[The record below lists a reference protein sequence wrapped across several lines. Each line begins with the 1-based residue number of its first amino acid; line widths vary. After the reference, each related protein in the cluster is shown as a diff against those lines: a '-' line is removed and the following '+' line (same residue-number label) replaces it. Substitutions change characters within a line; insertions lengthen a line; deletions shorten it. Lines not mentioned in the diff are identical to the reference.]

1 MENHFSRHSRTSQTS
16 LKTRRSGYEPSDNE
30 TDFLETPWHG
40 HNRKISGGLES
51 EVTKAAGL
59 ELARNISPFKH
70 SRRHASRFEYDA
82 SSARNDAVVSPVRRR
97 TSSKSPY
104 KQRREDGT
112 VCSPIAGVE
121 TRRNISPLSKAERRR
136 GASPLKPEKEGHD
149 VNDADQIVNSNRK
162 QSQRRPG
169 RDPQSRRSS
178 TAPRVR
184 ARSEVEKKG
193 NYSATPTKGER
204 TPSPLSKALVLTTPT
219 ARERTPSPLSKAP
232 VLTTPTARE
241 RTPSPISKGLIQQQR
256 QHTKSPSVGEINEMI
271 ANAKLARTPLEAN
284 SPLAFGSSESFAPG
298 DIFFSRECKILA
310 LPKTVN
316 PTPKPKNALPKTVNP
331 IPKPKNGSGFENRLI
346 SPNVKM
352 VTPRGNGFDQN
363 ARGTPLSYNLSQT
376 TTTTSSSALS
386 RQSSKMSGT
395 SGSTTASAKK
405 FTANRKKSE
414 SHSLFACMRKGGSCR
429 KTKSPEHSPVF
440 NEASFIQKAFVDES
454 LRQFWADN
462 HRPASLNGFT
472 CHMQEAQLLKD
483 LVIDNKFPHILL
495 SGPPGSGKKALTMA
509 FLREIYGDASW
520 EISHDLRCFQIQ
532 EQMSMQVM
540 VPLTS
545 SAHHIE
551 LNVRVEAN
559 ARYALMGL
567 VKEINS
573 ENDIAPE
580 ISTINLKGNHKVL
593 VLYDVDRAAEHIQ
606 HLIKWIMD
614 CYSEACKL
622 ILCCENDEDI
632 VESVKNRC
640 TVIKLDA
647 PVTQEI
653 TEVLAQIAR
662 KENFDLPTNF
672 ANKIANKSKQNLRK
686 AIMGLEATKAHNYPF
701 VDNQPIPIGWE
712 EVLVEVAA
720 EILADPSPKRLFF
733 IRGKFQKLLVGFVHP
748 KLILMKLVEQFLKAM
763 DGSSKRDL
771 YYWHAYYEKRL
782 PEGASALLKLE
793 EFVAKF
799 MSIYRK
805 SANSRQYV

>member
-1 MENHFSRHSRTSQTS
+1 MENNWSRHSRTSQTS
-16 LKTRRSGYEPSDNE
+16 LKPRRSGYEPSDNE
-30 TDFLETPWHG
+30 TDFQDTPFYG
-40 HNRKISGGLES
+40 HSRKISGGLEP

-59 ELARNISPFKH
+59 ELARNISPLKH
-70 SRRHASRFEYDA
+70 SRRHSSRFEYDA
-82 SSARNDAVVSPVRRR
+82 SAARNDAVVSPVRRR
-97 TSSKSPY
+97 TSKSPY

-112 VCSPIAGVE
+112 VRSPIAGSD
-121 TRRNISPLSKAERRR
+121 TRRNISPLSKAEGRRYV
-136 GASPLKPEKEGHD
+136 SPLKREIEGHD
-149 VNDADQIVNSNRK
+149 ANDADEIVNSNRK
-162 QSQRRPG
+162 HSQRRTG
-169 RDPQSRRSS
+169 RDLQSRRSS

-184 ARSEVEKKG
+184 ARSEVEQQ
-193 NYSATPTKGER
+193 NRDVTPTKGER
-204 TPSPLSKALVLTTPT
+204 RPSPLSQALVRITPT
-219 ARERTPSPLSKAP
+219 
-232 VLTTPTARE
+232 VRE
-241 RTPSPISKGLIQQQR
+241 RTPSPITKGLIHKQR

-271 ANAKLARTPLEAN
+271 ANVKLSKTPSKAN
-284 SPLAFGSSESFAPG
+284 GAPLAFGSSDSIAPG

-316 PTPKPKNALPKTVNP
+316 P
-331 IPKPKNGSGFENRLI
+331 IPKPKNVSGFENRL
-346 SPNVKM
+346 SMPNVKM
-352 VTPRGNGFDQN
+352 VTQRGNGFDHN
-363 ARGTPLSYNLSQT
+363 ARGTPSSYGLSQT
-376 TTTTSSSALS
+376 TPTTTTTSSALS

-405 FTANRKKSE
+405 FTANRRKSE

-429 KTKSPEHSPVF
+429 KTKSPERSPVF
-440 NEASFIQKAFVDES
+440 NEASFIQKAYVVQS
-454 LRQFWADN
+454 LRQFWADK
-462 HRPASLNGFT
+462 HQPASLNGFT
-472 CHMQEAQLLKD
+472 SHKQEAQLLKD
-483 LVIDNKFPHILL
+483 LVIDNKFPHILFT
-495 SGPPGSGKKALTMA
+495 GPTGSGKKALTMA
-509 FLREIYGDASW
+509 FLRETYGDASW
-520 EISHDLRCFQIQ
+520 DVSHDLRHFLIQ

-551 LNVRVEAN
+551 LNVRMEAN

-573 ENDIAPE
+573 ENEIAPE
-580 ISTINLKGNHKVL
+580 VSTVHIKGNHKVL
-593 VLYDVDRAAEHIQ
+593 VLYDVDQAAEHIQ

-614 CYSEACKL
+614 CYTEAVKL
-622 ILCCENDEDI
+622 ILCCENDDDI

-640 TVIKLDA
+640 KVIKLEA
-647 PVTQEI
+647 PVNQEI

-662 KENFDLPTNF
+662 KENFELPMSF
-672 ANKIANKSKQNLRK
+672 ANKIAHKSKQNLRK

-701 VDNQPIPIGWE
+701 VDEQPVPIGWE

-748 KLILMKLVEQFLKAM
+748 KLILLKLVEQFLKAM
-763 DGSSKRDL
+763 DDTSKRDL

-782 PEGASALLKLE
+782 PAGASALLKLE